1 MTLNMCKQEQT
12 KIKRAAVERY
22 SPEPCGSVWWSV
34 PVTAA
39 EKQQQQPLLSQEAI
53 TWKPREALSAEEQH
67 VRDQPWGKINQP
79 LWLCVMPVMWSSACS
94 TGVFFFFLQPG
105 VKMEEDNIILT
116 HHATTDSQHVIWFCQ
131 NVSLYCIH
139 CLRWCTFLKYEAKLE
154 KTPQNKM
161 WPKWAWK

>member
-94 TGVFFFFLQPG
+94 TGVFFFFYNRVLRWRKTTSYWHIMQQLTASMLFDS
-105 VKMEEDNIILT
+105 VKMFHCT
-116 HHATTDSQHVIWFCQ
+116 
-131 NVSLYCIH
+131 VSTVYADVH
-139 CLRWCTFLKYEAKLE
+139 S
-154 KTPQNKM
+154 
-161 WPKWAWK
+161 